1 MRPGQKSKRLIE
13 VSFATK
19 ARRISTVK
27 LFLLWLRG
35 EMKTLSISGSI
46 LQMLIPR
53 RKQRVRDIATRP
65 RQSAITEL
73 NAS

>member
-13 VSFATK
+13 VSVATK
-19 ARRISTVK
+19 ARRISMIK

-53 RKQRVRDIATRP
+53 RKQRVRDIARRP